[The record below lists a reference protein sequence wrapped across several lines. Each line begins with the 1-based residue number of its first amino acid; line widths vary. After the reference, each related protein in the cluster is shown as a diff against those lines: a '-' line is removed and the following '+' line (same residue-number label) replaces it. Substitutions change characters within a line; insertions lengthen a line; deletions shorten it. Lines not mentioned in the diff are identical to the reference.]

1 MPGRELGL
9 EASADLAVGCVL
21 VATALGL
28 TLGSTATG
36 LPLTFGAA
44 TAVAL
49 SAASSGCDGACSDV
63 FSCDEEVSATVAAS
77 AGSVVSMVT
86 SSGFITSS

>member
-9 EASADLAVGCVL
+9 EASTDLDVGCVL

-28 TLGSTATG
+28 ILGSMATG
-36 LPLTFGAA
+36 LPLTFEAA
-44 TAVAL
+44 PAVAL
-49 SAASSGCDGACSDV
+49 FAASSGCDGAWSDG
-63 FSCDEEVSATVAAS
+63 FSCDEVVSATVAAS
-77 AGSVVSMVT
+77 VGSVVSMVT